1 MSNQSLLTPEVLVTR
16 LGEYLVEKGLLS
28 AQDLKRAL
36 DHQESLRGRRE
47 EDPPLIGQ
55 ILLEMELVD
64 RPTLDAAITEQILQ
78 LRSALQQANQ
88 QLEQRVKERT
98 AELER
103 ALAKLSELNKL
114 KSNFVANISH
124 ELRTPLTH
132 LKGYLELL
140 LSQDLGKLEKDQIQ
154 AMNVM
159 VRSTDRL
166 ERLIEDLIMFSIM
179 ERGEFEMRIQ
189 PFNFSDLCQ
198 GVTTGSVTRAQE
210 RSIQLLIDCTSDLP
224 QVMADQEKI
233 QYAVQQLIDNAI
245 KFTPSGGSVTL
256 KAEREE
262 KLVRVSVIDTGIGIA
277 PEQVEEIFEPFHQ
290 LDGSSTRKFAGT
302 GLGLALVRKILEAH
316 GTVLHVNSQPGQGSH
331 FAFILST
338 TEVLNNQQGFEEKR
352 TIDWSL

>member
-28 AQDLKRAL
+28 VQDLKRAL
-36 DHQESLRGRRE
+36 DHQKTLRGE
-47 EDPPLIGQ
+47 SEDPPLIGQ
-55 ILLEMELVD
+55 ILVDMGLID

-78 LRSALQQANQ
+78 LRAALQQANQ

-103 ALAKLSELNKL
+103 ALAKLSELNQL

-140 LSQDLGKLEKDQIQ
+140 VSQDLGRLEKDQLQ

-159 VRSTDRL
+159 IRSTDRL
-166 ERLIEDLIMFSIM
+166 ERLIEDLILFSAT
-179 ERGEFEMRIQ
+179 ERGDFEMRLL
-189 PFNFSDLCQ
+189 PFHFSELCKAASN
-198 GVTTGSVTRAQE
+198 GAITRAQE
-210 RSIQLLIDCTSDLP
+210 RNIHLLVDCSQDLP
-224 QVMADQEKI
+224 MVMADQEKI
-233 QYAVQQLIDNAI
+233 QYAVQQLLDNAI
-245 KFTPSGGSVTL
+245 KFTPPDGNVTL

-262 KLVRVSVIDTGIGIA
+262 KFVRVSVIDTGIGIA
-277 PEQVEEIFEPFHQ
+277 PEQIEEIFEPFHQ

-302 GLGLALVRKILEAH
+302 GLGLSLVRKILEAH

-331 FAFILST
+331 FAFVLST
-338 TEVLNNQQGFEEKR
+338 IEIMKSRDGLEEQSSVN
-352 TIDWSL
+352 WSM